1 MSNSEH
7 EKYSFNGWS
16 LFESFSQ
23 KKGLMVYTSFG
34 QNAVTVDI
42 LCPILIDQ
50 NHWKCGQL
58 SWGVERAG
66 LRYLGN
72 DLQVP
77 APSSH
82 YCAARYYYV
91 LVLIIWQTT
100 RIVLLWFLEQVLTI
114 LVKRQLC
121 TDPLR
126 SSITLQLKPW
136 IINHTVTDTT
146 RKSQPACSLAI
157 QWWPNN
163 ITATALDETEYTINI
178 PKCLI
183 KPVWCHFWTRCCSAA
198 HQKDFHCNSI

>member
-1 MSNSEH
+1 
-7 EKYSFNGWS
+7 
-16 LFESFSQ
+16 
-23 KKGLMVYTSFG
+23 MVYTSFG

-100 RIVLLWFLEQVLTI
+100 RIVLLWFLEQVLAI

-126 SSITLQLKPW
+126 SSITLQFNPR
-136 IINHTVTDTT
+136 IINHKVTDIT
-146 RKSQPACSLAI
+146 RKSQAACSLAI
-157 QWWPNN
+157 QCMVTKEFCWN
-163 ITATALDETEYTINI
+163 TLKTEYTIHI
-178 PKCLI
+178 PKFLI
-183 KPVWCHFWTRCCSAA
+183 KPVWCHFWNRCCSAA